1 MRQPEAVAAAAA
13 DGPQAPQVITGA
25 AAVADVLGRRAAAG
39 VRDRA
44 PATAVPAVQR
54 KIEVGPRR
62 TLQPA
67 FVNAGGAAIII
78 SAVGL
83 INRLPGGE
91 RAGITLTRT
100 AWCGGRGRIH
110 RNHGAA
116 GIGGAAIVGD
126 SERYGVTPNHTKTK
140 TNETQRSRTAVAEN

>member
-1 MRQPEAVAAAAA
+1 MRQPVAVVAAAA
-13 DGPQAPQVITGA
+13 DGPQDPLVITGA

-39 VRDRA
+39 VRERA
-44 PATAVPAVQR
+44 PATADPAVQR

-78 SAVGL
+78 IAFGF
-83 INRLPGGE
+83 INRQPGGE

-100 AWCGGRGRIH
+100 AWFGGRGRIH

-116 GIGGAAIVGD
+116 GIGGAV
-126 SERYGVTPNHTKTK
+126 VT
-140 TNETQRSRTAVAEN
+140 V